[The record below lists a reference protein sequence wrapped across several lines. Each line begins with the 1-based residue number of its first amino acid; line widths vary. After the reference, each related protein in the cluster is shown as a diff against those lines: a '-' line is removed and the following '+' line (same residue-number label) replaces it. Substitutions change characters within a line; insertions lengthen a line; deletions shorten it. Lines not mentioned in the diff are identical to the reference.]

1 VEEPLHK
8 LDLSKM
14 NLEADVEVL
23 IRRLLNHIEI
33 MNKELEE
40 LKEEK
45 QRLRDEVSR
54 LKGEKGKPDVK
65 GNKKAKEKLPREGS
79 KLGAKKSKR
88 QEDKK
93 QRKERIEIDK
103 EEVIELAEEE
113 KEKLPADAKHS
124 GYREITI
131 QNIRW
136 ERINTRYRLERY
148 YSASENKTYEAE
160 IPEGIKG
167 QGGYGIELQSM
178 VITLYFEQ
186 RVPEEKIVEF
196 LKSQGIEIS
205 AGQVSNILIK
215 KHVEKFEEERKEVV
229 KAGLGST
236 EYQHIDETGA
246 RVEGQNQYTTTVCNE
261 HYGVFYTNEK
271 KNKETVEKL
280 LAEELK
286 EELEEGKTKIEG
298 ERFSVGD
305 KESTVK
311 EEVIQE
317 DITLREKIPILIADD
332 APQFHDQTKHRGLC
346 WVHEDRHYKKLKP
359 YFEEHQKLIEEVR
372 ERYWGLYRQ
381 GLEYKEAPTERF
393 KQELN
398 QAFDELFGKET
409 GYEELDKRLELTKA
423 KKEHMMLFLE
433 FPEIPLDN
441 NEAERALREFVVKR
455 KISNGTRVKDGTKA
469 WDVFL
474 SLANTCRKQGVNFYQ
489 YIKDRISGKQELPSL
504 ASLIYSN
511 SQTEIVHDTS

>member
-1 VEEPLHK
+1 MEEPLNK
-8 LDLSKM
+8 LDLSKL
-14 NLEADVEVL
+14 NLETDVEVL
-23 IRRLLNHIEI
+23 IRRFFNHIEM

-54 LKGEKGKPDVK
+54 LKGEKGKPEVK
-65 GNKKAKEKLPREGS
+65 GNKKPKDKEIKGGS
-79 KLGAKKSKR
+79 KLGAKESKR

-103 EEVIELAEEE
+103 EEVIGLSGDE

-136 ERINTRYRLERY
+136 ERINIRYRLERY
-148 YSASENKTYEAE
+148 YSASENRTYEAE
-160 IPEGIKG
+160 MPEEIKG

-196 LKSQGIEIS
+196 LKAQGIEIS

-215 KHVEKFEEERKEVV
+215 KHMEIFAEERKEVV

-280 LAEELK
+280 LAEELM
-286 EELEEGKTKIEG
+286 I
-298 ERFSVGD
+298 
-305 KESTVK
+305 
-311 EEVIQE
+311 
-317 DITLREKIPILIADD
+317 
-332 APQFHDQTKHRGLC
+332 
-346 WVHEDRHYKKLKP
+346 
-359 YFEEHQKLIEEVR
+359 
-372 ERYWGLYRQ
+372 
-381 GLEYKEAPTERF
+381 
-393 KQELN
+393 
-398 QAFDELFGKET
+398 
-409 GYEELDKRLELTKA
+409 
-423 KKEHMMLFLE
+423 
-433 FPEIPLDN
+433 
-441 NEAERALREFVVKR
+441 
-455 KISNGTRVKDGTKA
+455 
-469 WDVFL
+469 
-474 SLANTCRKQGVNFYQ
+474 
-489 YIKDRISGKQELPSL
+489 
-504 ASLIYSN
+504 
-511 SQTEIVHDTS
+511 